1 MGVTFVTAFFL
12 PSGPTYKTVSRY
24 FELFES
30 LASTGIPLI
39 VYMDARLEE
48 KGVELCAKH
57 PNIQSCTYTTLDT
70 SWIPKDALLPM
81 VRNMDKDTPDYLC
94 IQLTK
99 LKLMAEVA
107 SMASV
112 TTPYIAW
119 IDFGIYHMMRDHD
132 VCNNLLQRIAVSN
145 FPTDRILSPGCNSN
159 AYYDLFEEICWWHC
173 GSFLLG
179 EKSRFPPAYAR
190 QTALVRENL
199 PRLTWEVNYWVM
211 MNDVF
216 TIYSANH
223 DDLILQNL
231 CDYICP

>member
-1 MGVTFVTAFFL
+1 
-12 PSGPTYKTVSRY
+12 
-24 FELFES
+24 
-30 LASTGIPLI
+30 
-39 VYMDARLEE
+39 
-48 KGVELCAKH
+48 
-57 PNIQSCTYTTLDT
+57 
-70 SWIPKDALLPM
+70 M

-190 QTALVRENL
+190 QTTLVRENL